1 MLDYETLN
9 YKNDIGA
16 GGLQD
21 IFAMIVF
28 GKEHKGTFVDIG
40 CRHPVLHSN
49 SYLLEQY
56 GWKGFAVDLEYYTPE
71 WKQYLSLIHI

>member
-1 MLDYETLN
+1 MLDYKTLN
-9 YKNDIGA
+9 YSNDIGA

-40 CRHPVLHSN
+40 CRHPVLHN
-49 SYLLEQY
+49 NTYLLEQY
-56 GWKGFAVDLEYYTPE
+56 GWK
-71 WKQYLSLIHI
+71 